1 MQRHQ
6 RCSESAIMGA
16 MVEPYN
22 LCNVSG
28 NGSLYG
34 SVFSLLC
41 ESKRQLTD
49 VVTVCIGKY
58 L

>member
-1 MQRHQ
+1 MQ